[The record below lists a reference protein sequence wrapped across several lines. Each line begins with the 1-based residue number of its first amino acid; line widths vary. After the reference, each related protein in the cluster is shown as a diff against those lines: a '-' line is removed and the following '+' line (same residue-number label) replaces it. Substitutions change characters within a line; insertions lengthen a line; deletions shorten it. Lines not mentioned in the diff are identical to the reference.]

1 MPSMNGR
8 RRYRL
13 LMIDDDRSLGE
24 LLVEYFD
31 RFGHRL
37 STAPTAVEGRSAL
50 RREPPDLLILDVMLP
65 DADGM
70 ELCRRIRAE
79 SDLPIVMLT
88 ARGDLPD
95 RVLGLELGADDYLA
109 KPFEPRELVARVE
122 TLLRRSR
129 SAPGRRLTA
138 GGDLTLD
145 TDTRRVLLAGGDIEL
160 TTMEFELLRL
170 LMGSRGRVLSR
181 DVLLGELRGVG
192 SEVYDRSIDMLVSRL
207 RRKLGDDSRSPRFV
221 RTIRGVGYQFV
232 GASPHPGSDA

>member
-1 MPSMNGR
+1 MSGR

-37 STAPTAVEGRSAL
+37 TTAATAAQGRALL
-50 RREPPDLLILDVMLP
+50 RREPLDLLILDVMLP

-70 ELCRRIRAE
+70 ELCRSLRSE

-95 RVLGLELGADDYLA
+95 RVLGLELGADDYVS

-122 TLLRRSR
+122 RLLRRPPST
-129 SAPGRRLTA
+129 PGRRLTA
-138 GGDLTLD
+138 EDGLTLE
-145 TDTRRVLLAGGDIEL
+145 TDTRRVRLRGGDVEL

-170 LMGSRGRVLSR
+170 LMQSRGRVLSR
-181 DVLLGELRGVG
+181 DALLDELRGVA

-207 RRKLGDDSRSPRFV
+207 RRKLGDDSRSPRFI
-221 RTIRGVGYQFV
+221 RTIRGAGYQFV
-232 GASPHPGSDA
+232 GASPHPRSDA